1 MARPGSVPLAWRNL
15 VSNKA
20 RLLRSAGGIGFAVLL
35 MLMQLGFEQAFFESA
50 FAVIRGLD
58 GDILLQSAHK
68 YQFATRDP
76 FPRADLDKAR
86 DVPGVASARALYA
99 DWFNFFWKN
108 PIDGKVFLVR
118 AFGFDPD
125 APVFSFADVNA
136 SRDKLKEPN
145 TVLVDRRARRFL
157 GMDSAAS
164 EAELN
169 GTKVKI
175 VGGFA
180 LGPDFQSDGTVIMS
194 DRTFASLLRA
204 PAGNPAAVDIGV
216 VKVKAGND
224 PAAVQQS
231 LRKALPDTIAV
242 FTKPQLIEFER
253 KFQADVSSAGPIFAM
268 GTIVGFVVGML
279 ISYQVTYT
287 DLSDQLPQYATLKAM
302 GYRTGYLLRV
312 VFEQAAFNA
321 LAGWVPA
328 LLLSI
333 LLYYLIGRLALLP
346 LHMTAQVILVSLG
359 LTLGMCLISAVIAV
373 RRVITADPA
382 EVF

>member
-1 MARPGSVPLAWRNL
+1 MVRPGSVPLAWRNL
-15 VSNKA
+15 VSNKS

-50 FAVIRGLD
+50 LVVIRGLD
-58 GDILLQSAHK
+58 ADIVLQSAHK

-76 FPRADLDKAR
+76 FPRAELDQAR
-86 DVPGVASARALYA
+86 NVPGVASVRPLYA
-99 DWFNFFWKN
+99 DWFNFFWRS
-108 PIDGKVFLVR
+108 PADGKIFLVR

-136 SRDKLKEPN
+136 GRDKLKETN
-145 TVLVDRRARRFL
+145 SVLVDRRARRFL
-157 GMDSAAS
+157 GMDSGAA

-169 GTKVKI
+169 GVKVKI
-175 VGGFA
+175 VGDFA
-180 LGPDFQSDGTVIMS
+180 LGPDFQSDGTVVMS
-194 DRTFASLLRA
+194 DRTFTSLLRG
-204 PAGNPAAVDIGV
+204 PAGNPSAVDVGV
-216 VKVKAGND
+216 VKVRPGDD
-224 PAAVQQS
+224 PAVVQQS

-242 FTKPQLIEFER
+242 FTKPELIEFER
-253 KFQADVSSAGPIFAM
+253 NFQAAVSSAGPIFAM

-312 VFEQAAFNA
+312 VFGQAAFNA

-328 LLLSI
+328 MLLSI

-346 LHMTAQVILVSLG
+346 LHMSAYVALVSLG
-359 LTLGMCLISAVIAV
+359 LTLGMCLVSAALAV

>member
-1 MARPGSVPLAWRNL
+1 MGRPGSVPLAWRNL
-15 VSNKA
+15 ASNKS

-50 FAVIRGLD
+50 LVVIRGLD
-58 GDILLQSAHK
+58 ADIVLQSAHK

-86 DVPGVASARALYA
+86 NVPGVASARPLYA
-99 DWFNFFWKN
+99 DWFSFFWKN
-108 PIDGKVFLVR
+108 PSDGKIFLVR

-136 SRDKLKEPN
+136 ARDKLKEPSS
-145 TVLVDRRARRFL
+145 VLVDRRARRFL
-157 GMDSAAS
+157 GMDSGAT

-169 GTKVKI
+169 GAKVKI
-175 VGGFA
+175 VGDFA
-180 LGPDFQSDGTVIMS
+180 LGPDFQSDGTVVMS
-194 DRTFASLLRA
+194 DHTFTSLLRG
-204 PAGNPAAVDIGV
+204 PAGDPSAVDVGV
-216 VKVKAGND
+216 VRVRPGDD
-224 PAAVQQS
+224 PAVVQQS
-231 LRKALPDTIAV
+231 LRKALPDTITV
-242 FTKPQLIEFER
+242 FTKPELIEFER
-253 KFQADVSSAGPIFAM
+253 KFQAAVSSAGPIFAM

-321 LAGWVPA
+321 LAGWIPA

-346 LHMTAQVILVSLG
+346 LHMTAYVALVSLG
-359 LTLGMCLISAVIAV
+359 LTLGMCLVSAAIAV
-373 RRVITADPA
+373 SRVIKADPA